1 MSPAPFR
8 AEVQT
13 LLLRAGVYGLG
24 MLFLVWPLPLSFST
38 RLLGHPEVDV
48 WNHVWGFWWVG
59 QTLLE
64 RGVFPVQTD
73 LLVYPQGGRL
83 YFIDPLNAILS
94 APLQPWL
101 GLAAAYN
108 LVLCFELWLAGMGG
122 HAVARAAG
130 ASERSAYLAGCLLLF
145 SPFLRCET
153 HNGITEVLNLGW
165 LALALAAMLRAFQ
178 RAQLGWSLLAGALS
192 GLAFVA
198 CWYYGLAIGMA
209 GAGLLLW
216 ALLFERP
223 NGWGWGRALLRL
235 GAAGGAAAL
244 VAAPFLRAFLWTLQ
258 GQDAIIQRMPD
269 TTGFLLR
276 HNATDLLS
284 FFMPGDYFKPDHWQ
298 EYGERFLHTTYL
310 GWTALLL
317 AGGAFG
323 KKRSPLAL
331 RLGMMGLAFAVLAL
345 GPYLFVGGDFL
356 VVQRHRFALPFA
368 TLFHGL
374 GLMSITHPARLV
386 ASTLLCLGALAA
398 LGWDRLEPRLGRL
411 GPLLWVGVLG
421 TLMLE
426 LLLLGPGPWP
436 LPSAS
441 ARYAQSSL
449 RLKQERAEGAVLDL
463 PARHYNTMLP
473 CRYLYEQTLH
483 ERPVPY
489 RVDVKAERAPGL
501 LQDPLGHWL
510 VALAHENPD
519 LPPRHP
525 SPARERLRRLSA
537 EERQARV
544 QRMVVDAGYRAVVV
558 HRELP
563 SPPFGAWPYRAL
575 LEPVLGPP
583 EVTSDGQWIFWV
595 KEE

>member
-1 MSPAPFR
+1 MNGAALWAGFQR
-8 AEVQT
+8 
-13 LLLRAGVYGLG
+13 LLVRAGVYLLGL
-24 MLFLVWPLPLSFST
+24 LLLVWPLPLSFST

-48 WNHVWGFWWVG
+48 WNHIWGFWWVG

-64 RGVFPVQTD
+64 RGVLPVETH
-73 LLVYPQGGRL
+73 LLVHPTGGRL
-83 YFIDPLNAILS
+83 YFIDPLNAVLS
-94 APLQPWL
+94 APLQPLL
-101 GLAAAYN
+101 GLATSYN
-108 LVLCFELWLAGMGG
+108 LVLCFELWLAGMSG

-130 ASERSAYLAGCLLLF
+130 ASERAGYLAGFLLLF

-165 LALALAAMLRAFQ
+165 LGLALAAILHALQ
-178 RAQLGWSLLAGALS
+178 RGGLGWSLLAGGLS

-209 GAGLLLW
+209 GVGLLLW
-216 ALLFERP
+216 GLLFERP
-223 NGWGWGRALLRL
+223 RGWGWAKAGLHV
-235 GAAGGAAAL
+235 GAAGLAAGL
-244 VAAPFLRAFLWTLQ
+244 VAAPLLRAFLWTLQ

-284 FFMPGDYFKPDHWQ
+284 FFMPGDYFKPDHWR

-310 GWTALLL
+310 GWIGLGL
-317 AGGAFG
+317 AGGSFG
-323 KKRSPLAL
+323 HSRARMTL
-331 RLGMMGLAFAVLAL
+331 RLGVMGLAFAVLAL
-345 GPYLFVGGDFL
+345 GPYLFVHGDFL
-356 VVQRHRFALPFA
+356 VIEGHRFALPFA

-398 LGWDRLEPRLGRL
+398 LGWDRLELRLGRW
-411 GPLLWVGVLG
+411 GRVLWVGVLG
-421 TLMLE
+421 ALMLE

-436 LPSAS
+436 LPTAS
-441 ARYAQSSL
+441 ARYAESSFRL
-449 RLKQERAEGAVLDL
+449 REAREAGAVLDL

-483 ERPVPY
+483 GRPVPY

-510 VALAHENPD
+510 VALAHENPE
-519 LPPRHP
+519 LPARHP
-525 SPARERLRRLSA
+525 SPARERLRRLTQA
-537 EERQARV
+537 QKEERIE
-544 QRMVVDAGYRAVVV
+544 RMLRAQGYRAVVV

-575 LEPVLGPP
+575 LEPVLGAP
-583 EVTSDGQWIFWV
+583 EVTADGQWIFWL
-595 KEE
+595 KN